1 MECSGLKWN
10 EVNGLEIEEDGNANG
25 IGKEKVLSA
34 PPSGHTS
41 RNDARHA
48 MLSPTATYDRFP
60 RVSAC
65 PWGPNVAL
73 SPKNLLP
80 CVLYQICRCDQGR
93 TQSATKIRRKKN
105 HGLVSTFAAGAMW
118 CFSVWYWAGAAFA

>member
-1 MECSGLKWN
+1 VECSGLKWN
-10 EVNGLEIEEDGNANG
+10 EVNGQEVEEYGNGNG
-25 IGKEKVLSA
+25 IGKEKVSSA

-41 RNDARHA
+41 RKACHAFPYPRH
-48 MLSPTATYDRFP
+48 TIVFP

-73 SPKNLLP
+73 SPKNLLL

-93 TQSATKIRRKKN
+93 TQSATKIRRN
-105 HGLVSTFAAGAMW
+105 IFFMVWFRHSPHVPCGVA
-118 CFSVWYWAGAAFA
+118 VWYWAGAPFA